1 MADSFD
7 EHPLLEGLNE
17 ALAKAR
23 VITDNTTAR
32 AVLTGEM
39 PMVELNALKASGTKL
54 EPLTESPLLRVI
66 FGEQALADYERLR
79 TAPEAFTP
87 HSLAKEFPETVK
99 TVDAPRFMPTGY
111 TYSPTNRVGMNYAKG
126 VASDAVS
133 EDGFKSAKAFAKA
146 SVDPATPIADAVA
159 TRHHLRTPGP
169 GNAEMG
175 FMKSANTYGSERVH
189 TAPKSPSKKVT
200 NLTKRFG
207 LKKAVAMIPVIGAAV
222 DVTMG
227 VSDLL
232 KGAGA
237 LISGEAGAGEHFQ
250 NAAAH
255 GGDALL
261 GGLVVGE
268 VLNIGANAAG
278 HDGFFSLVE
287 SELDD

>member
-1 MADSFD
+1 
-7 EHPLLEGLNE
+7 LLEGLNDV
-17 ALAKAR
+17 LAKAR

-39 PMVELNALKASGTKL
+39 PMVELNALKASGKQL
-54 EPLTESPLLRVI
+54 EPLVETPLLKVVY
-66 FGEQALADYERLR
+66 GDQALADYERLR

-99 TVDAPRFMPTGY
+99 TVDAPRFTPPGY

-126 VASDAVS
+126 VAAGAVTD
-133 EDGFKSAKAFAKA
+133 DGFKSAKAFAKA
-146 SVDPATPIADAVA
+146 SVDPATPIADAIA
-159 TRHHLRTPGP
+159 TRHHLQSPGP
-169 GNAEMG
+169 GNAEKG
-175 FMKSANTYGSERVH
+175 FMKSANTYGAERVH
-189 TAPKSPSKKVT
+189 TAPKSQSKKVV

-207 LKKAVAMIPVIGAAV
+207 LKKFVAMIPVIGAAV

-232 KGAGA
+232 KGTSA
-237 LISGEAGAGEHFQ
+237 LISGEAGAAEHFQ

-278 HDGFFSLVE
+278 HDGFVSMLE